1 MRVFP
6 RLKSLSRAVHEEQE
20 REHDDEEKKKAAEK
34 LYTSLT
40 VWRKS
45 LLMSC
50 NGFTV
55 IDSYGNLVYRVD
67 NYIGRPN
74 EVTLMDAS
82 GKSILTMCRRRRLG
96 LLDSWFVYEGEVGNN
111 INNMRT
117 RTRRRSSNLSKS
129 SKTPICCVRKHVNI
143 LHGNTNVQAYVYRGA
158 SSHSDKRCAAFT
170 IEGSYAHRTC
180 KVLDECGRVVAEI
193 KRKETNAKS
202 VSFGIEIFQL
212 IVHPG
217 FDPAFAMALVLLL
230 DQMFT

>member
-82 GKSILTMCRRRRLG
+82 GKSILTMCRRRVYLSLHYIFFMLSFITP
-96 LLDSWFVYEGEVGNN
+96 LLFL
-111 INNMRT
+111 
-117 RTRRRSSNLSKS
+117 LS
-129 SKTPICCVRKHVNI
+129 
-143 LHGNTNVQAYVYRGA
+143 
-158 SSHSDKRCAAFT
+158 F
-170 IEGSYAHRTC
+170 
-180 KVLDECGRVVAEI
+180 
-193 KRKETNAKS
+193 
-202 VSFGIEIFQL
+202 
-212 IVHPG
+212 
-217 FDPAFAMALVLLL
+217 
-230 DQMFT
+230 